1 MRLISV
7 FVAGL
12 LFGGGLLLSRMT
24 NPQNVLAFLDVAG
37 AWRPALLYTM
47 AAAVVV
53 ASPAFWLARRSQRS
67 WLGVPTELLDR
78 FRIDMPLIFGSAV
91 FGVGWGLRGVCPG
104 PALLL
109 LARANRGAI
118 TFAAALAIGMLVAD
132 TWRRRTHVAPSNP
145 AEAAV
150 SGIFRSS

>member
-1 MRLISV
+1 MQLISA

-47 AAAVVV
+47 AAAVAV
-53 ASPAFWLARRSQRS
+53 AFPAFWLARRSRHS
-67 WLGVPTELLDR
+67 WLGLPTDLPDR
-78 FRIDMPLIFGSAV
+78 FRFDLPLIFGSAI
-91 FGVGWGLRGVCPG
+91 FGVGWGLSGVCPG

-109 LARANRGAI
+109 LSRANGDAI
-118 TFAAALAIGMLVAD
+118 TFALALAIGMLGAD
-132 TWRRRTHVAPSNP
+132 HWRRRTRVAAPPSP
-145 AEAAV
+145 AKAAV
-150 SGIFRSS
+150 N